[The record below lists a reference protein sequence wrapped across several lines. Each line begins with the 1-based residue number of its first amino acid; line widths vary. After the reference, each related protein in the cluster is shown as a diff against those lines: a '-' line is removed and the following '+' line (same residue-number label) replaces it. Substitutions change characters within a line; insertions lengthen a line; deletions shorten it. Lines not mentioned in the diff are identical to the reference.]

1 MDRKYKF
8 QSKYEAK
15 IRLIRCYLK
24 QVTFLRCYCKKW
36 KVFSSKLWINVNKTW
51 WKNHHNQGRFYLL
64 YSREPFIVYQKE
76 KKIQKGKWNC
86 YRQGC
91 IFSWSRPVKLDP
103 PLVRISHAYKWCA
116 TLCIQYTDSLNHIH
130 RTHGKKSTVHSIRI
144 FGIKRLYH
152 IFIYIFLLE
161 HNTNQ

>member
-15 IRLIRCYLK
+15 IRLIRCYSK

-64 YSREPFIVYQKE
+64 YSRERFIVYQKE
-76 KKIQKGKWNC
+76 RKNSNGEMKLLSSRLYFQLVTPRQIGPASCQNFSRIQVMC
-86 YRQGC
+86 DIVY
-91 IFSWSRPVKLDP
+91 S
-103 PLVRISHAYKWCA
+103 
-116 TLCIQYTDSLNHIH
+116 IH
-130 RTHGKKSTVHSIRI
+130 RLSQSYHKYTWKKVDRTQYKDLWHQAFVPYFH
-144 FGIKRLYH
+144 LY
-152 IFIYIFLLE
+152 FFVGA
-161 HNTNQ
+161 

>member
-1 MDRKYKF
+1 M
-8 QSKYEAK
+8 
-15 IRLIRCYLK
+15 
-24 QVTFLRCYCKKW
+24 
-36 KVFSSKLWINVNKTW
+36 
-51 WKNHHNQGRFYLL
+51 
-64 YSREPFIVYQKE
+64 
-76 KKIQKGKWNC
+76 GKWNC

-91 IFSWSRPVKLDP
+91 IFSWSHPVKLYP

-152 IFIYIFLLE
+152 IFIYIFFCWSIIQINRFLTDLRNHRVAANLRMLSKTVHFLRSSWDFKTSSVVLSVISANWE
-161 HNTNQ
+161 F